1 MEDIINKS
9 LNTARSYEEYKS
21 LVLELIKEGKS
32 TGPVQNESRVNYTKL
47 NNQRIPIGDNSVIE
61 EGLGKLGICCAA
73 DLVNEIV
80 TVGPN
85 FKAANNFLWPMKLS
99 NPKGGFSRKTKMLHF
114 MEGGEAGARG
124 EEINALVKKMI

>member
-47 NNQRIPIGDNSVIE
+47 NNQR
-61 EGLGKLGICCAA
+61 
-73 DLVNEIV
+73 
-80 TVGPN
+80 
-85 FKAANNFLWPMKLS
+85 MKRLDKQTRLS
-99 NPKGGFSRKTKMLHF
+99 QDCLLYTSPSPRDS
-114 MEGGEAGARG
+114 
-124 EEINALVKKMI
+124 